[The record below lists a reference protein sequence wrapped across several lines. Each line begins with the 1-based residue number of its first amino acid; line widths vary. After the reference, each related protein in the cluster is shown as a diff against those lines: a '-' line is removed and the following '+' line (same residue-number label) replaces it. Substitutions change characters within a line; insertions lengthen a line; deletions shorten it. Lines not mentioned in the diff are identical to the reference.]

1 MPLKSKILKHQ
12 IFLERYAATVAR
24 KMQQAIDSARDEVL
38 RELGTTDVNNINL
51 ITLKNRILKK
61 LIKGVR
67 ASLKDIKELSVY
79 ERDFIYN
86 ALVAEAGDD
95 IKKATLLAINQSIL
109 NIPMPI
115 GTADDKQNKKMTT
128 VYKQFV
134 NQTANSMLQPIK
146 DEQALGADVLT
157 ASAAIIAL
165 SGGLFKSQSDS
176 IARTNVGF
184 TSEVV
189 REETFKKNKAIITHI
204 RIVATLDSR
213 TTNFCRSVNGK
224 VFEIGKGIR
233 PKFHYNCRTVTEPVI
248 P

>member
-86 ALVAEAGDD
+86 PE
-95 IKKATLLAINQSIL
+95 IKLAQLDYRQYLSL
-109 NIPMPI
+109 DL
-115 GTADDKQNKKMTT
+115 GT
-128 VYKQFV
+128 
-134 NQTANSMLQPIK
+134 
-146 DEQALGADVLT
+146 
-157 ASAAIIAL
+157 
-165 SGGLFKSQSDS
+165 
-176 IARTNVGF
+176 
-184 TSEVV
+184 
-189 REETFKKNKAIITHI
+189 
-204 RIVATLDSR
+204 
-213 TTNFCRSVNGK
+213 
-224 VFEIGKGIR
+224 
-233 PKFHYNCRTVTEPVI
+233 
-248 P
+248 